1 MWKLSPNGRLDHW
14 KAFRS
19 SIGSMPLSQ
28 AVQECNDFWQRAPFT
43 PYYLDYREISKWP
56 NPWQLIYENHYC
68 DLAKALA
75 IVYTLHLSDHKNCD
89 LEVRVFRQHGTLHQ
103 FNGVWINNGKYVLN
117 LESSQVVNKK
127 SIPESLVKIIEY
139 SSADLGLDRY

>member
-1 MWKLSPNGRLDHW
+1 MWKLSPAERLDYW
-14 KAFRS
+14 KRFRKE
-19 SIGSMPLSQ
+19 IDSMSFESALEHV
-28 AVQECNDFWQRAPFT
+28 ARFWSRAPFT
-43 PYYLDYREISKWP
+43 PFYLEYDRPETWP
-56 NPWQLIYENHYC
+56 DPWTLIAENYYC

-89 LEVRVFRQHGTLHQ
+89 LEVRVYRQHGTLHQ
-103 FNGVWINNGKYVLN
+103 FNLVWINNGKYVLN
-117 LESSQVVNKK
+117 LESSEVVNKK